1 MFIMQ
6 KRGDEHYLKIN
17 LILKLMLFII
27 LPIIFGMFFNIVDA
41 TKLSN
46 EEYYSEEI
54 TWSGDINLTNNVS
67 IMETGTLIIEPGT
80 NLVIQK
86 YVTINIVGKII
97 AKGTLDKPITIS
109 GFSGVR
115 YYIDKEGNNYSFP
128 MPESLFLFHNEIGEQ
143 SIIDNA
149 TISTVGIYITDCNV
163 TISNCL
169 IKDNSAVNLNG
180 NCSPLITNNTF
191 RDNGIC
197 EPADPWWFSNYYEKF
212 EPRWTDTL
220 DCGEGTTAKICNNKF
235 EHNGGYGITVFSGSP
250 IIENNFFSDNRKG
263 GIVISN
269 LIDPYSYPIIRNN
282 TIVDHGRPYE
292 LSTIR
297 SDEDFYP
304 PYNSAHAIEIGVADA
319 VFYNNTIERNEIG
332 IFIVGDCKGEI
343 IFNNETLINNTIGVF
358 SHSSTPEYHGCYF
371 NNIKYDFWLGMG
383 THVKTFNTTFDED
396 KIYVEYTSKLETE
409 DKIFSPGDFPTMV
422 GGLGCTSIILV
433 IFVFATEIG
442 KYKFFTTFFPLYTR
456 LKQSKVLNQFVRGQV
471 YGLVRGNPGIHYSKI
486 KKILKLGNGT
496 LAYHLSV
503 LEKEGFIYSKRENLK
518 KLFYPTELPAKFMEI
533 DEKFPKGEEHVEG
546 IKLSNLQEKIIEVIR
561 SNPGITQIEI
571 ANEISV
577 PKQTVNYNIKS
588 LERDEIIEIVKEEK
602 TTRCYIKEMIE

>member
-1 MFIMQ
+1 MR
-6 KRGDEHYLKIN
+6 KRGDEHYLSIN
-17 LILKLMLFII
+17 LCSKLILFII
-27 LPIIFGMFFNIVDA
+27 LSIIFGMIFNIINA
-41 TKLSN
+41 TKVRN
-46 EEYYSEEI
+46 EKYYSKEI
-54 TWSGDINLTNNVS
+54 TWSGDINLTEDVT

-86 YVTINIVGKII
+86 NVTINIVGKII
-97 AKGTLDKPITIS
+97 AKGTIVKPITIS
-109 GFSGVR
+109 GFSGLR

-128 MPESLFLFHNEIGEQ
+128 MPESIFLFHNEIGEQ

-149 TISTVGIYITDCNV
+149 TISTVGIYVMDCNV
-163 TISNCL
+163 IISNCL
-169 IKDNSAVNLNG
+169 IKDNSAVNLDG
-180 NCSPLITNNTF
+180 NCSPLITNNIF

-197 EPADPWWFSNYYEKF
+197 QPTEPWWFSNYYEKF
-212 EPRWTDTL
+212 EPRWTNTL
-220 DCGEGTTAKICNNKF
+220 DCGEGTNAKISNNKF
-235 EHNGGYGITVFSGSP
+235 EHNGGYGITVFSASP
-250 IIENNFFSDNRKG
+250 IIENNFFSENRKG
-263 GIVISN
+263 GIEIFN

-292 LSTIR
+292 LCKIR
-297 SDEDFYP
+297 SEEDFRP
-304 PYNSAHAIEIGVADA
+304 PLNSANAIYIAVSDA
-319 VFYNNTIERNEIG
+319 LFYNNTIERNEIG
-332 IFIVGDCKGEI
+332 IYIAGDCKGDI
-343 IFNNETLINNTIGVF
+343 IFKNETLINNTIGVF
-358 SHSSTPEYHGCYF
+358 SRSSTPEYHDCFF

-409 DKIFSPGDFPTMV
+409 DKIFSPGDFPTIV

-456 LKQSKVLNQFVRGQV
+456 LKQSKVLNQFIRGQV

-503 LEKEGFIYSKRENLK
+503 LEKEDFIYSKRENLK
-518 KLFYPTELPAKFMEI
+518 KLFYPTELPVKFMEI

-561 SNPGITQIEI
+561 SNPGITQTEI
-571 ANEISV
+571 ANKISI

-588 LERDEIIEIVKEEK
+588 LERNEIIEIVKEEK
-602 TTRCYIKEMIE
+602 ATRCYVKKMVD

>member
-1 MFIMQ
+1 MLIMQ

-17 LILKLMLFII
+17 LTLKLILFII
-27 LPIIFGMFFNIVDA
+27 LLIIFGMLFTIVDA
-41 TKLSN
+41 TKLTNEKYYN
-46 EEYYSEEI
+46 EETI
-54 TWSGDINLTNNVS
+54 WSGNVNLTNDVS

-86 YVTINIVGKII
+86 DVYINIIGKII
-97 AKGTLDKPITIS
+97 AKGTQDKPITIS
-109 GFSGVR
+109 GFSGLR

-128 MPESLFLFHNEIGEQ
+128 MPESIFLFHNEIGEQ

-149 TISTVGIYITDCNV
+149 TISTVGIYVRDCNV

-169 IKDNSAVNLNG
+169 IKDNSAINLNG
-180 NCSPLITNNTF
+180 NCSPLITNNIF

-197 EPADPWWFSNYYEKF
+197 EPVEPWWFSNYYENF
-212 EPRWTDTL
+212 EPRWTHTL

-235 EHNGGYGITVFSGSP
+235 EHNGGYGINIFSASP
-250 IIENNFFSDNRKG
+250 IIENNFFSENRKG
-263 GIVISN
+263 GIEIFN

-282 TIVDHGRPYE
+282 TITDHGRPYE
-292 LSTIR
+292 LSKIR
-297 SDEDFYP
+297 SDEDFRP
-304 PYNSAHAIEIGVADA
+304 PRNSANAISIGVADA
-319 VFYNNTIERNEIG
+319 IFYNNTIERNEIG
-332 IFIVGDCKGEI
+332 IYIGDDRKGEI

-358 SHSSTPEYHGCYF
+358 SYSSTPEYHGCYF

-442 KYKFFTTFFPLYTR
+442 KYKFFTTFFPLYSR
-456 LKQSKVLNQFVRGQV
+456 LKQKNILNQFVRGQI
-471 YGLVRGNPGIHYSKI
+471 YGLIRGQPGIHYSKL
-486 KKILKLGNGT
+486 KKVLKLGNGT
-496 LAYHLSV
+496 LAYHLSI
-503 LEKEGFIYSKRENLK
+503 LEKEGFISSKQDKFK
-518 KLFYPTELPAKFMEI
+518 KLFYPTELPSKFMEI

-546 IKLSNLQEKIIEVIR
+546 IKLSNLQRKIIEVIK

-571 ANEISV
+571 ANKIIV
-577 PKQTVNYNIKS
+577 PKQTINYNIKS
-588 LERDEIIEIVKEEK
+588 LKREGIIEIVKEEK
-602 TTRCYIKEMIE
+602 ATRCYIKDMID